1 MAFNFNWSPL
11 IADTD
16 RVRDMLTSA
25 LNKSPKPPIIVDDI
39 IVNELNLGSTP
50 PELEILEIGDLAEDK
65 FRGIFKMSYAGD
77 AYLTLKTRVQ
87 ANPLHTFLST
97 RPSFTNPQPLAA
109 NSSLTIPIQITL
121 SEFRLSGFV
130 ILVFSKQKGITI
142 VFRNDPLETLKVS
155 STFDSIPFV
164 RNFLQKTIENQ
175 LRVLFMEDLPAII
188 HHLSL
193 RLFSPEH
200 QLPSESAMKKLEAD
214 YQKPVDTFSSNDILE
229 SEAIAQENATDLY
242 ASFSQKSMLRL
253 AALSESQR
261 TLSLSTPN
269 IRDTV
274 YRAWTHV
281 LRREEMGHYAQTPTI
296 RPVSLSKLQSSI
308 ATPSLLSSA
317 ASQTSDGTSPIT
329 RPSLINVPSSAS
341 VYSFGSGAPR
351 SRPGKKRKHRVV
363 NLRKSKAADGDNV
376 DDSASMASSYDE
388 SASRSVTG
396 SADSS
401 GKHPSTIPT
410 TVGSAIREGEIHTP
424 PQSPQHVSR
433 TRRGA
438 AEGVVKPRIPSSGLS
453 RPTTPPPQSR
463 SPSSTSLQI
472 PHSQP
477 DLDPTPRA
485 SVLLSSSTLNDETT
499 NHDTIKPLRRIP
511 PHQQPWRQHHHSTPS
526 RSPSPELL
534 RRSSSTESHH
544 TTTSQTERRLQS
556 LLTSVLATAA
566 ADPDS
571 EHHLSA
577 STSPRTNNIINNNN
591 IYTGGGGILEQAWM
605 QKMTNE
611 IARKVAAEEK
621 SRAASFGG
629 RGASFEVF
637 ADASSSTTTT
647 TTKAV
652 RPPIWRASLSSSS
665 LSLGAHQASWAASSA
680 VSPPPAGEGKD
691 RE

>member
-16 RVRDMLTSA
+16 RVREMLTSA

-65 FRGIFKMSYAGD
+65 FRGIFKMSYTGD

-97 RPSFTNPQPLAA
+97 RPSFTSPQPLAA

-200 QLPSESAMKKLEAD
+200 QITPESATKKLEAD
-214 YQKPVDTFSSNDILE
+214 FQKPLDTFSSDDILE
-229 SEAIAQENATDLY
+229 SEATAQESATELY

-261 TLSLSTPN
+261 TLSLFTPSM
-269 IRDTV
+269 RDTV
-274 YRAWTHV
+274 FRAWTHV
-281 LRREEMGHYAQTPTI
+281 LHRDEMGSYSRTPTI
-296 RPVSLSKLQSSI
+296 RPVTLSRLQSSI
-308 ATPSLLSSA
+308 ATPTVLSSA
-317 ASQTSDGTSPIT
+317 ASQTSDGTSPQQ
-329 RPSLINVPSSAS
+329 RPSLINVSSSAS
-341 VYSFGSGAPR
+341 VYSFGSGVPR

-363 NLRKSKAADGDNV
+363 NLRKSKNAAEGDGC
-376 DDSASMASSYDE
+376 DDTMSLASSYDE

-401 GKHPSTIPT
+401 GKPASTGPT
-410 TVGSAIREGEIHTP
+410 TIGSAVRDGEIHTP
-424 PQSPQHVSR
+424 PRSPQNIKGSRHSAAGMSARSRQVS
-433 TRRGA
+433 
-438 AEGVVKPRIPSSGLS
+438 SSGLS
-453 RPTTPPPQSR
+453 RPATPPPQSR
-463 SPSSTSLQI
+463 SQSSTSLHVPLNQL
-472 PHSQP
+472 

-485 SVLLSSSTLNDETT
+485 STVLQNPTT
-499 NHDTIKPLRRIP
+499 TASDDMDNHDTIKPLRRVP
-511 PHQQPWRQHHHSTPS
+511 PQQQPWHHHSTPS

-534 RRSSSTESHH
+534 RRSSSSESHN
-544 TTTSQTERRLQS
+544 TTSSADRRLQT
-556 LLTSVLATAA
+556 LLTSVLAAA
-566 ADPDS
+566 ADDDEPILGGVGS
-571 EHHLSA
+571 GA
-577 STSPRTNNIINNNN
+577 TSPR
-591 IYTGGGGILEQAWM
+591 YAGGGGILEQAWM

-611 IARKVAAEEK
+611 IARKVAEEK
-621 SRAASFGG
+621 SRSASLSGPAG
-629 RGASFEVF
+629 PRNPQ
-637 ADASSSTTTT
+637 TT
-647 TTKAV
+647 
-652 RPPIWRASLSSSS
+652 RPPIWRSS
-665 LSLGAHQASWAASSA
+665 LSGASSYTNVRTA
-680 VSPPPAGEGKD
+680 GEGPPPAYAS
-691 RE
+691 